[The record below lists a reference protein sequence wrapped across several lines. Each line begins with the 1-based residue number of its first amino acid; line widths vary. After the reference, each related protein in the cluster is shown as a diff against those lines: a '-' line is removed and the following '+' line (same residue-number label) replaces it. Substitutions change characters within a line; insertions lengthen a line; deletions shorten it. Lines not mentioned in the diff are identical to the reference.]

1 MNTTVNSPF
10 MGLFNVRPGTTDAYA
25 IGMIDESLGDMVQL
39 LESPMPTTS
48 PRRILDIGGFIGTT
62 SRAFKHLHPNAEI
75 VAIEAHD
82 QTFELLYSNS
92 MNGSAYKAIHAGVVG
107 RSVGSVWSA
116 SPNPEQNDVNYTSF
130 TPVKGSNTTFVQVQ
144 ALRIQDVLDL
154 VEWGTVDFVKIDIEG
169 GEYDL
174 FTENPTAWLDRVN
187 NEIHIEFHKTDE
199 CHAEW
204 SHAVAELTSAGF
216 VCTQTVKLYGLENF
230 IGTRWLRQK

>member
-10 MGLFNVRPGTTDAYA
+10 MGLFNVRPGTTDTYA
-25 IGMIDESLGDMVQL
+25 IGMIDESLGDMEQL

-62 SRAFKHLHPNAEI
+62 SRAFKHLHPDADI
-75 VAIEAHD
+75 VAVEAHD
-82 QTFELLYSNS
+82 QTFELLCSNS
-92 MNGSAYKAIHAGVVG
+92 MDGSAYKAIHAGVVG
-107 RSVGSVWSA
+107 RSIGSVWSA
-116 SPNPEQNDVNYTSF
+116 SPNPGQNDVNYTSL
-130 TPVKGSNTTFVQVQ
+130 TPVEGSNTTSVQVK
-144 ALRIQDVLDL
+144 ALRIQDVLEL
-154 VEWGTVDFVKIDIEG
+154 VEWDTVDFIKIDIEG

-174 FTENPTAWLDRVN
+174 FTENPAVWLGRVN

-199 CHAEW
+199 CHAGW
-204 SHAVAELTSAGF
+204 NNAVAELISAGF

>member
-1 MNTTVNSPF
+1 MNATVNSPF
-10 MGLFNVRPGTTDAYA
+10 MGLFNVRPGTTDTYA
-25 IGMIDESLGDMVQL
+25 IGMIDESLADRDQL

-62 SRAFKHLHPNAEI
+62 SRAFKHLHPDAEI
-75 VAIEAHD
+75 VAVEAHD
-82 QTFELLYSNS
+82 QTFELLCSNS
-92 MNGSAYKAIHAGVVG
+92 MDGSAYKAIHAGVVG

-116 SPNPEQNDVNYTSF
+116 SFNPEQNDMNYTSF
-130 TPVKGSNTTFVQVQ
+130 TPVEGSSAISVQVQ

-154 VEWGTVDFVKIDIEG
+154 VEWDTVDFVKIDIEC

-174 FTENPTAWLDRVN
+174 FTENPAAWLGRVN

-199 CHAEW
+199 YHAGW
-204 SHAVAELTSAGF
+204 SHAIAELTGAGF
-216 VCTQTVKLYGLENF
+216 VCVQTVKLYGLENF

>member
-10 MGLFNVRPGTTDAYA
+10 MGTFNVRVGTTDTYA
-25 IGMIDESLGDMVQL
+25 IGMIDESLGDKEQL

-62 SRAFKHLHPNAEI
+62 SRAFKHLHPGAEI
-75 VAIEAHD
+75 VAVEAHD
-82 QTFELLYSNS
+82 QTFELLRSNS
-92 MNGSAYKAIHAGVVG
+92 MDGSAYKAIHAGVVG

-116 SPNPEQNDVNYTSF
+116 SSNPEQNDVNYTSF
-130 TPVKGSNTTFVQVQ
+130 TPVDGSNTTSVQVQ

-154 VEWGTVDFVKIDIEG
+154 VEWDTVDFVKIDIEG

-174 FTENPTAWLDRVN
+174 FTENPAIWLERVN
-187 NEIHIEFHKTDE
+187 DEIHIEFHKTDE
-199 CHAEW
+199 CRAGW
-204 SHAVAELTSAGF
+204 KHAVAELTSAGF
-216 VCTQTVKLYGLENF
+216 VCTQTIKLYGLENY